1 MGSYRYI
8 LYNLLINDGVPQE
21 ELDKISP
28 KDIDKVLFLYNSPEF
43 NISNKTVIKRG
54 SVLRIELKALDNI
67 KFDHYAIYAGNKEI
81 IHFSEGE
88 IKKTSIYDFIDTDRI
103 EKQLCKPEVLSEK
116 LQRFRRLKGEDCLE
130 INPLVVTN
138 HTLGGIGGIFDIFSI
153 KTDEKNSGE
162 VFVEV
167 IEFDEKKFENITLED
182 SYFRAKKLVDRPDI
196 KYNLLGSNCEHFA
209 VWCRTNV
216 PYSSQSGSNSK
227 EKYYQKYK
235 DLRAPQA
242 IKSIIGR
249 PYGECDPNSIIWKAL
264 TDKVLGV
271 NYPRFLSKLLDKLGA
286 RTVNEIHVN
295 KVRIVDKDG

>member
-1 MGSYRYI
+1 MGSYSYI

-28 KDIDKVLFLYNSPEF
+28 KDIDKVLFLYNSPGF

-54 SVLRIELKALDNI
+54 SVLRIALKALDNI

-103 EKQLCKPEVLSEK
+103 EEQLYKPEVLSEK
-116 LQRFRRLKGEDCLE
+116 RQRFRRLKGEDCLE
-130 INPLVVTN
+130 INPLVVTSN
-138 HTLGGIGGIFDIFSI
+138 LAIGTFDIFDIFSI

-235 DLRAPQA
+235 DLRAPQT

-249 PYGECDPNSIIWKAL
+249 PYGGCDPNSIIWKAL
-264 TDKVLGV
+264 IDKVLDV

-286 RTVNEIHVN
+286 RTVNKISVN